1 MSSTG
6 VYAIKEMFE
15 VLLARRKISS
25 RNCFSLGLLRLVTM
39 ERPRG
44 GDGLSG
50 DVAKG
55 TKDGE
60 GYGAR
65 CCNNFAIYEVRYW
78 KAEGKWY
85 FMRGGYLY
93 MFL

>member
-1 MSSTG
+1 
-6 VYAIKEMFE
+6 
-15 VLLARRKISS
+15 LL
-25 RNCFSLGLLRLVTM
+25 
-39 ERPRG
+39 
-44 GDGLSG
+44 LSG
-50 DVAKG
+50 VVEVGDDGETARGRWIIRDVAKG
-55 TKDGE
+55 TKDGD
-60 GYGAR
+60 GHKAR